1 MCDADWKIL
10 EGSCCISSSSD
21 KDKFKETATASTAVQ
36 VTPNINSVS
45 TAEEDVSLLTDSGQ
59 LLEKL
64 KGSDDQFSLRGE
76 DNVWILKP
84 AGRAIY
90 QRMSASDNTNFMLL
104 LLLLFPLKVCREV
117 EG

>member
-10 EGSCCISSSSD
+10 EGSCTSSSSI
-21 KDKFKETATASTAVQ
+21 KDKSKETVTPSAAAAVQ
-36 VTPNINSVS
+36 ETPNIINASS
-45 TAEEDVSLLTDSGQ
+45 TPEDVSLLTDSGQ

-84 AGRAIY
+84 AGRTTN
-90 QRMSASDNTNFMLL
+90 QRVGAVTKLTFFSFL
-104 LLLLFPLKVCREV
+104 
-117 EG
+117 